1 MSERVKDDYRV
12 TPRVAPTRARE
23 RRQRRRPSLSFPLA
37 LGLTVIGTLLPG
49 VGLILAGLRRIGIV
63 IASLFALLAI
73 GVGYLALAQ
82 QQAIMHWAVQADTL
96 LVIGIVLPVIGL
108 AWVSVIVATYRAARP
123 RHASLLQRSLG
134 SLLVAVLALTVLL
147 PLAVSGRYAQ
157 VQKGV
162 VEHVFA
168 SEDSKSATRPK
179 NVTRQDPWAGQD
191 RVNVLLLG
199 GDGGKGRIGVRPD
212 SLQVA
217 SIDTHTGDTVLFSLP
232 RNLEKVPFPPG
243 SVLADVYPN
252 GVFDGEGDR
261 LEWMLNA
268 IYEERPAAAPAAPR
282 QRQPGRGRHQA
293 RRGRGPRHPARLLRP
308 DQPRGLH
315 RTRRRARRHHRQC
328 QHQGGDRRR
337 DRPGRPPKGW
347 IEPGAEQH
355 LDGYHALWF
364 ARGRYGSDDYQRM
377 ERQRCTMNAI
387 IDQADPGKVLTRY
400 ESIAQTS
407 KNIVF
412 TDIPGALLPAFV
424 DLSMKVKGA
433 DVTSIAFTNK
443 IIKAWDPD
451 YPLIRSMVRKA
462 VQASERAAN
471 TDTAAPKPTPAKTRT
486 ATPTPTATDDGPAPT
501 ASPTPSRAADSL
513 DDACA
518 YAPVD

>member
-243 SVLADVYPN
+243 SVLADVYPD

-268 IYEERPAAAPAAPR
+268 IYEDVP
-282 QRQPGRGRHQA
+282 QQ
-293 RRGRGPRHPARLLRP
+293 HPRLLDSDNPGADATKLAVGAALGIRLDYYVLINLEGFTELVDALGGITVNVNTRVAIGGAT
-308 DQPRGLH
+308 DQGV
-315 RTRRRARRHHRQC
+315 
-328 QHQGGDRRR
+328 
-337 DRPGRPPKGW
+337 PPKGW